1 MLFSK
6 VLALDPRYLDFLDHY
21 SNVLYNLG
29 SYDRLAFV
37 AQLASSVDS
46 HRPETCL
53 VIGNYYSLLSRPEA
67 AITSFRRALALDRS
81 CSPAWTLLGHEYLKA
96 QNTHAAIESYQ
107 HALSHARHDY
117 RALFGLGQAYDAL
130 EKPDLSL
137 HYYLR
142 ASTIRPSDTDL
153 LQAAA
158 TGLAAMSRL
167 EEAIKFL
174 KRALACSASQDGVP
188 AKQTRAELLFRL
200 GSLYDE
206 AQNRQEATAY
216 LEMCLDEVL
225 EGDAT
230 CGPAET
236 SERLDTAM
244 VPKAQ
249 LLLAQWAVEDGD
261 CPRARYF
268 ASQIEPQSELGRE
281 AQDVLSR
288 CSPVED
294 SRE

>member
-29 SYDRLAFV
+29 SHDRLAFV
-37 AQLASSVDS
+37 AQLASSVDR

-67 AITSFRRALALDRS
+67 AITSLRQALALDRS
-81 CSPAWTLLGHEYLKA
+81 CSAAWTLLGHEYLKA
-96 QNTHAAIESYQ
+96 QNTHAAIESYR
-107 HALSHARHDY
+107 HAVSHARHDY

-130 EKPDLSL
+130 GKPELSL

-142 ASTIRPSDTDL
+142 ASTIRPNDTDL

-167 EEAIKFL
+167 EEAIKVL
-174 KRALACSASQDGVP
+174 KRALACSAFQDGVL
-188 AKQTRAELLFRL
+188 AKQTRVELLFRL

-206 AQNRQEATAY
+206 VQNRQEATAY
-216 LEMCLDEVL
+216 LEMCLDEVP
-225 EGDAT
+225 EGEVAADPS
-230 CGPAET
+230 G
-236 SERLDTAM
+236 RLDMAM
-244 VPKAQ
+244 ITKAQ

-261 CPRARYF
+261 WQRARYF
-268 ASQIEPQSELGRE
+268 ASQIEQQSELGRE

-288 CSPVED
+288 CIPVED